1 LNNERHQ
8 YGNERTE
15 RAVTHMNS
23 QQANVGICEPLI
35 DAERAAEILGLHPKT
50 VKRLAA
56 KGVVPGMKI
65 GRVWRFR
72 ESELDAYI
80 VRQLQWSG
88 HPSPKGEAFQ

>member
-1 LNNERHQ
+1 MVSEQPRPT
-8 YGNERTE
+8 R
-15 RAVTHMNS
+15 
-23 QQANVGICEPLI
+23 CEPLI
-35 DAERAAEILGLHPKT
+35 DAERAAKILGIHQKT

-56 KGVVPGMKI
+56 AGVIPGMKI

-80 VRQLQWSG
+80 VRQLQLSG

>member
-1 LNNERHQ
+1 MIQ
-8 YGNERTE
+8 DY
-15 RAVTHMNS
+15 
-23 QQANVGICEPLI
+23 ANPVRCEPLM
-35 DAERAAEILGLHPKT
+35 DAERAAEILDIHPKT

-56 KGVVPGMKI
+56 AGVIPGMKI

-80 VRQLQWSG
+80 VRQLQWPG